1 MLSRIGHV
9 IPPRTRDCPATTPLS
24 ALMAAPSSDGAVDK
38 KVDVVELD
46 GMVHAP
52 HAAPHTGP

>member
-1 MLSRIGHV
+1 
-9 IPPRTRDCPATTPLS
+9 RDCPATTPLS